1 MKITK
6 LTEDHVAAV
15 AALEQI
21 CFSAP
26 WSENAIAHEASSSIA
41 CWLVAED
48 EGKVLGYVGSQF
60 GYGEADMMNLAVAPQ
75 YRKQGIGHRLIL
87 ELISHLSELD
97 VKSLTLEVR
106 QSNAAAVRLYEKM
119 GFKQVGLR
127 PNYYQ
132 KPKEAAL
139 ILRKEW

>member
-1 MKITK
+1 MKIIRMTANHA
-6 LTEDHVAAV
+6 TAV

-21 CFSAP
+21 CFSSP
-26 WSENAIAHEASSSIA
+26 WSENAIVHEVENPIS

-48 EGKVLGYVGSQF
+48 NDQVVGYVGSQYGF
-60 GYGEADMMNLAVAPQ
+60 GEADMMNLAVSPQ
-75 YRKQGIGHRLIL
+75 YRKQGIGQKLVQKLIEQL
-87 ELISHLSELD
+87 DGLS

-106 QSNAAAVRLYEKM
+106 QSNAAAVSLYEKM
-119 GFKQVGLR
+119 GFQQVGLR

-132 KPKEAAL
+132 KPREAAL